1 MAIALPTKPKAKTRT
16 GFPYQSVWLV
26 GSPPKVGKSKM
37 IEGLWQTTKRAG
49 KELKVL
55 HIDMENSCEDIGGY
69 VLRCT
74 NLSEVREAIAAL
86 RADPSKFQGV
96 CFDTIDVVNAWAEE
110 ETINELKGTSTEKAG
125 SLADLQVMGD
135 DRVGFGKDWA
145 MARKKVANIIQSA
158 QMAGLMVFLLAHTK
172 VERGSFSGVN
182 IALPQGLGIK
192 VRGLCQ
198 VIGYVYCSE
207 EGGRVVRYITFRSA
221 DSTVAGS
228 RYSELNDAN
237 VRLRLRDR
245 KKDGKGY
252 VDWSPI
258 FQLFGENPDGT
269 PYQIPPTSTS

>member
-1 MAIALPTKPKAKTRT
+1 MPIALPTQPKAKTRT
-16 GFPYQSVWLV
+16 GFPYQSVWLI

-69 VLRCT
+69 ILRCT
-74 NLSEVREAIAAL
+74 SLQEVREAIAEL
-86 RADPSKFQGV
+86 RTNPSQFQGI

-110 ETINELKGTSTEKAG
+110 ETVKELQATIS
-125 SLADLQVMGD
+125 DLQTMGD
-135 DRVGFGKDWA
+135 DRVGYGKDWA
-145 MARKKVANIIQSA
+145 MARKKVATIIQSA

-172 VERGSFSGVN
+172 VERGNFSGVN

-198 VIGYVYCSE
+198 VIGYVYCVE
-207 EGGRVVRYITFRSA
+207 EGGKVRRHITFRPA

-228 RYSELNDAN
+228 RYSELNDADIMLK
-237 VRLRLRDR
+237 LRG
-245 KKDGKGY
+245 KKEDGKGW
-252 VDWSPI
+252 VDWAPI

-269 PYQIPPTSTS
+269 PYTAPEVPNV